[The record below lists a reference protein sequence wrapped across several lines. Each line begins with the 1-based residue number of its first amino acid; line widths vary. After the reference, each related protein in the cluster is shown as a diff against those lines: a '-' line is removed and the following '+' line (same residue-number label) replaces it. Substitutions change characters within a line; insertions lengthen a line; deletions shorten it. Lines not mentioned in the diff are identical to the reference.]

1 MARTTLQSG
10 DELPLCPGMVDSHG
24 GGGHNV
30 EPKSDTQTQR
40 GQVSQVWE
48 AGRCGRSESSMGAA
62 GKSSAR
68 LAPVRPAHGVNQSSR
83 VEGIGQTYL
92 FCCGLGTSPEA
103 PKGLGIELL
112 CCLLRPGG

>member
-1 MARTTLQSG
+1 M
-10 DELPLCPGMVDSHG
+10 
-24 GGGHNV
+24 

-48 AGRCGRSESSMGAA
+48 AGRRGKSESSMGAA
-62 GKSSAR
+62 GKSCAW
-68 LAPVRPAHGVNQSSR
+68 LAPVQPAPGVKQISG
-83 VEGIGQTYL
+83 VEGIGQAYL

-103 PKGLGIELL
+103 LKGLGVELF